1 MTNPKKVIFHKG
13 VDIMSTKANYKTEEI
28 GTGKI
33 GFSKTR
39 SIIET
44 AFYGNNV
51 VPVNTLKEAYNLAKN
66 SPGTI
71 VTDLPVYRGEEFGLD
86 RDAKVLLFNDGA
98 VTGRYAAARRIK
110 GEPGVDDVKLDKV
123 VMDAVYKTRFKK
135 MYHATV
141 FVGLDPEFMVKA
153 HLLIPEGEENLM
165 YSWMLNFQY
174 MSDEY
179 VKMYKNSKAVGDGK
193 EADIYILSD
202 PQWAPVESPDVDYSC
217 LSDPLTLCYFDT
229 NENCAAILGMK
240 YFGEHKKGTLTM
252 AWAIANR
259 NGYASC
265 HGGQKEYLLD
275 DGSKFVASVYGLSG
289 SGKSTLTHAKHGGKY
304 EIKVLH
310 DDAFIINTDTCASI
324 ALEPTYFDKTAD
336 YPAGCPDNKYLLTC
350 QNCGATL
357 DEDGKVQLVT
367 EDIRNGNGR
376 AIKSKLWSPNRVD
389 KIDAPVNAIFWIMKD
404 PTIPPVVKLKGASL
418 ASVMGATLATKT
430 STAERVA
437 AGTDLNALRIVPYAN
452 PFRTYPLKNDYVKFK
467 KLVEE
472 KNVDC
477 YIINTGDFMGKKV
490 KPADTLGI
498 LEAIVEKR
506 AEFKK
511 WGPFSDIE
519 IMDWEGFDVDMNDK
533 DYVEALKNA
542 MQNRVNA
549 IEGFA
554 VNKEGYDKL
563 PDEALEAVKKVV
575 AELN

>member
-1 MTNPKKVIFHKG
+1 
-13 VDIMSTKANYKTEEI
+13 MSTKANYKIDEI
-28 GTGKI
+28 GKGKV

-39 SIIET
+39 SIIEA

-51 VPVNTLKEAYNLAKN
+51 VKVNTLKEAYNLAKN

-71 VTDLPVYRGEEFGLD
+71 VTDMPIKDGETFGLD
-86 RDAKVLLFNDGA
+86 ADAKVLLFNDGA

-110 GEPGVDDVKLDKV
+110 GEPGVDEAKLDKV
-123 VMDAVYKTRFKK
+123 VMDAIYETRWKT
-135 MYHATV
+135 MYHAEC
-141 FVGLDPEFMVKA
+141 FVGLDPEFMAKA
-153 HLLIPEGEENLM
+153 HLLIPEGEENLL
-165 YSWMLNFQY
+165 YNWMINFQY

-179 VKMYKNSKAVGDGK
+179 VKMYKKSQPIGK
-193 EADIYILSD
+193 GNEPDIYIFSD
-202 PQWAPVESPDVDYSC
+202 PQWAPHEAPDVDYSC

-252 AWAIANR
+252 AWALANR

-265 HGGQKEYLLD
+265 HGGQKEYLLP
-275 DGSKFVASVYGLSG
+275 DGKKFVASVYGLSG

-310 DDAFIINTDTCASI
+310 DDAFIINTDTCASV

-336 YPAGCPDNKYLLTC
+336 YPTGCPDNEYLLSA
-350 QNCGATL
+350 QNCSCTM
-357 DEDGKVQLVT
+357 DSEGKIQLVT

-404 PTIPPVVKLKGASL
+404 PTIPPVVKLNGSAL

-437 AGTDLNALRIVPYAN
+437 AGTDLNAIRIVPYAK
-452 PFRTYPLKNDYVKFK
+452 PFRTYPLVNDYEKFK

-472 KNVDC
+472 KNVAC
-477 YIINTGDFMGKKV
+477 YIVNTGDFMGEKV

-498 LEAIVEKR
+498 LETIVEGR
-506 AEFKK
+506 ANFEK
-511 WGPFSDIE
+511 WGSFDDIE
-519 IMDWEGFDVDMNDK
+519 IMNTWDGQTEGFKNFKADLNDA
-533 DYVEALKNA
+533 DYKAQLKSA
-542 MQNRVNA
+542 METRVNA
-549 IEGFA
+549 VKDFA
-554 VNKEGYDKL
+554 SKKEGYDKL
-563 PDEALEAVKKVV
+563 PDEALAALEKLV
-575 AELN
+575 AALN

>member
-1 MTNPKKVIFHKG
+1 
-13 VDIMSTKANYKTEEI
+13 MSTKANYKTEEI
-28 GTGKI
+28 GAGKV

-51 VPVNTLKEAYNLAKN
+51 IPVNTLKEAYNLAKN

-86 RDAKVLLFNDGA
+86 RDAKILLMNDGA

-110 GEPGVDDVKLDKV
+110 GEPGVDDTKLDKV
-123 VMDAVYKTRFKK
+123 VMDAVYKTRFRK

-193 EADIYILSD
+193 EADIYIFSD
-202 PQWAPVESPDVDYSC
+202 PQWAPTESPDVDYSC

-229 NENCAAILGMK
+229 EANCAAILGMK

-265 HGGQKEYLLD
+265 HGGQKEYILD
-275 DGSKFVASVYGLSG
+275 GDKKFVASVYGLSG

-350 QNCGATL
+350 QNCGATI

-430 STAERVA
+430 STAERVK

-452 PFRTYPLKNDYVKFK
+452 PFRTYPLKNDYEKFK

-498 LEAIVEKR
+498 LETIVEGK
-506 AEFKK
+506 AEFKP

-519 IMDWEGFDVDMNDK
+519 IMDWEGFEVNMDDPAYK
-533 DYVEALKNA
+533 AALKDA
-542 MQNRVNA
+542 MQNRVDA
-549 IEGFA
+549 VEGFA
-554 VNKEGYDKL
+554 TKKEGYDKL
-563 PDEALEAVKKVV
+563 PDEALEAIKKVV
-575 AELN
+575 SELE

>member
-1 MTNPKKVIFHKG
+1 MA
-13 VDIMSTKANYKTEEI
+13 TKAYYPISEI
-28 GTGKI
+28 GAGKV

-39 SIIET
+39 SIIEA

-51 VPVNTLKEAYNLAKN
+51 VKVNTLREAYELAKN
-66 SPGTI
+66 SPGTV
-71 VTDLPVYRGEEFGLD
+71 VTDMPVKDGETFGLPA
-86 RDAKVLLFNDGA
+86 DAKVLLFNDGA

-110 GEPGVDDVKLDKV
+110 GEPGVDAAKLDKV
-123 VMDAVYKTRFKK
+123 VMDAIYETRWRT
-135 MYHATV
+135 MYHAEC
-141 FVGLDPEFMVKA
+141 FVGLDPEFMAKA
-153 HLLIPEGEENLM
+153 HLLIPEGEENLL
-165 YSWMLNFQY
+165 YNWMINFQY

-179 VKMYKNSKAVGDGK
+179 VKMYKKSKPVGDGN
-193 EADIYILSD
+193 EPDIYIFSD
-202 PQWAPVESPDVDYSC
+202 PQWAPHEAPDVDYSC

-252 AWAIANR
+252 AWALANR

-265 HGGQKEYLLD
+265 HGGQKEYLLK

-310 DDAFIINTDTCASI
+310 DDAFIINTDTCASV

-336 YPAGCPDNKYLLTC
+336 YPTGCPDNEYLLSA
-350 QNCGATL
+350 QNCSCTM
-357 DEDGKVQLVT
+357 DSEGKIQLVT

-404 PTIPPVVKLKGASL
+404 PTIPPVVKLKGAAL
-418 ASVMGATLATKT
+418 ASVMDATLATKT

-437 AGTDLNALRIVPYAN
+437 AGTDLNAIRIVPYAN
-452 PFRTYPLKNDYVKFK
+452 PFRTYPLVNDYDKFK

-472 KNVDC
+472 KNVAC
-477 YIINTGDFMGKKV
+477 YIVNTGDFMGEKV

-498 LEAIVEKR
+498 LETIVEGK
-506 AEFKK
+506 ASFTQ
-511 WGPFSDIE
+511 WGPFEDIE
-519 IMDWEGFDVDMNDK
+519 IMNTWDGQTEGFKNFNADLGDA
-533 DYVEALKNA
+533 DYKAQLKSA
-542 MQNRVNA
+542 METRVNA
-549 IEGFA
+549 VEDFA
-554 VNKEGYDKL
+554 TKKEGYDKL
-563 PDEALEAVKKVV
+563 PDEALAALKKLVD
-575 AELN
+575 ALN

>member
-1 MTNPKKVIFHKG
+1 
-13 VDIMSTKANYKTEEI
+13 MSTKANYKTEEI
-28 GTGKI
+28 GVGKV

-86 RDAKVLLFNDGA
+86 ADAKVLLMNDGA

-174 MSDEY
+174 MSDCY
-179 VKMYKNSKAVGDGK
+179 VKMYKNSKPVGDGK
-193 EADIYILSD
+193 EADIYIFSD

-229 NENCAAILGMK
+229 DQNCAAILGMK

-265 HGGQKEYLLD
+265 HGGQKEYLLE

-350 QNCGATL
+350 QNCGATI
-357 DEDGKVQLVT
+357 DEDGKIQLVT

-389 KIDAPVNAIFWIMKD
+389 RIDAPVNAIFWIMKD

-437 AGTDLNALRIVPYAN
+437 AGTDMNALRIVPYAN

-477 YIINTGDFMGKKV
+477 YIVNTGDFMGKKV

-519 IMDWEGFDVDMNDK
+519 IMDWEGFDADLSDA
-533 DYVEALKNA
+533 DYKAALKSA
-542 MQNRVNA
+542 MENRVKA

-554 VNKEGYDKL
+554 TKKEGYDKL
-563 PDEALEAVKKVV
+563 PDEALEAIKKVV
-575 AELN
+575 SELE